1 MSYQIEYLPAAL
13 HDLTDIA
20 YYIGVELHNP
30 DAADRLAEKI
40 VTAVDSLADMP
51 YRFAAYHPA
60 KPLRRDYRRVVVDN
74 YVVFYWVDEEKQK
87 VTIAR
92 VIYGG
97 RRIEDM
103 LE

>member
-1 MSYQIEYLPAAL
+1 MSYQIKYLPAAL
-13 HDLTDIA
+13 HDLTDTA
-20 YYIGVELHNP
+20 RYIGVELHNP

-40 VTAVDSLADMP
+40 VTAVDSLANMP
-51 YRFAAYHPA
+51 YGFAVYRPA
-60 KPLRRDYRRVVVDN
+60 KPMRLEYRRVVADS

-92 VIYGG
+92 AIYGG
-97 RRIEDM
+97 RRVEDM